1 MKTRSWLPA
10 LLLFALAARAD
21 EGRADKATRFRAVLV
36 GTEETPSIFTAGTG
50 RFTARIVDND
60 TRIEFTLTYAN
71 LTAPPLVAE
80 VTLGSVERLRL
91 RSGVE
96 VWASFKAVEVELL
109 PP

>member
-1 MKTRSWLPA
+1 MRRGEVRRGEEDGRQEEEEDEFRLELDLRNENDRA
-10 LLLFALAARAD
+10 RVRLA
-21 EGRADKATRFRAVLV
+21 
-36 GTEETPSIFTAGTG
+36 
-50 RFTARIVDND
+50 
-60 TRIEFTLTYAN
+60 
-71 LTAPPLVAE
+71 TAPPLVAE